1 MRSPTVGQVVSACLA
16 DSLRAGVKSH
26 TRTKDVMGIH
36 KITIDLSDETIR
48 RLAPLGKADE
58 VLARLAST
66 VAGLT
71 RVPSLAR
78 NEETEPILRSRRD
91 KTDAAIAKQR
101 ELIEVTREHASRVAR
116 AQSETPAAQADSPR
130 HARPSSAVDFDHPER
145 SSDEFWAF
153 VVETTKSALTSE
165 RADADA
171 LIVDQR
177 EANEHMLRAT
187 LHADEAAEQA
197 DAAQKRAEESAR
209 ELRDVGVLRDMF
221 IGILGHDLRNPLNS
235 IVMAAD
241 LVLKRAKV
249 DDLDAST
256 VSRIVRNGH
265 RITRMITQL
274 LDATRARLGGGFPLE
289 PAACDLREICRNIA
303 EELNA
308 PITLDFKGDMTGTWD
323 PDCLAAALSNLA
335 GNAVQYAT
343 PSTMVVVK
351 ARRDA
356 EWVVVAVQNHG
367 PPIPA
372 EVLPFIFEPFR
383 RARGQ
388 EVSTSGNLGLGLYIA
403 HEIVVAH
410 GGTLH
415 AHCADELTT
424 FVMRLPRHCER
435 AQPNE
440 PEPELDREP
449 EQEPKPE
456 PGL

>member
-1 MRSPTVGQVVSACLA
+1 
-16 DSLRAGVKSH
+16 
-26 TRTKDVMGIH
+26 MGIQ

-48 RLAPLGKADE
+48 LLAPLGKADE

-66 VAGLT
+66 AAQ
-71 RVPSLAR
+71 RVSAPAIAR
-78 NEETEPILRSRRD
+78 NEETEQVLRSRRD
-91 KTDAAIAKQR
+91 KTDAAIARQR
-101 ELIEVTREHASRVAR
+101 ELIEATVEHAARVAR
-116 AQSETPAAQADSPR
+116 AQSESPTAQADSPC
-130 HARPSSAVDFDHPER
+130 HATPITAFDLDHPER

-187 LHADEAAEQA
+187 LQADEAAEQA

-256 VSRIVRNGH
+256 VSRIVRNGQ

-274 LDATRARLGGGFPLE
+274 LDATRARLGGGFLLE
-289 PAACDLREICRNIA
+289 PASCDLREICRNIA
-303 EELNA
+303 EELNS
-308 PITLDFKGDMTGTWD
+308 PIALDFKGDMTGTWD
-323 PDCLAAALSNLA
+323 PDRVGAALSNLA

-343 PSTMVVVK
+343 PSTTVFVN

-367 PPIPA
+367 PAIPA

-388 EVSTSGNLGLGLYIA
+388 RVSTSGNLGLGLYIA

-415 AHCADELTT
+415 AHCADGMTT
-424 FVMRLPRHCER
+424 FVMRLPTHCER
-435 AQPNE
+435 AEPNQTEPNQTEREPEPEREPESERE
-440 PEPELDREP
+440 PEPEL
-449 EQEPKPE
+449 
-456 PGL
+456 